1 MEYPTFNTQKELFDF
16 LVANKSLLVTQ
27 KKAQMKCADAIVFQP
42 EILAG
47 KPNVNKDDSGEDV
60 TDMPDG
66 TDKDLLAKLVINTT
80 NLIDSHMD
88 MHLDGL
94 WKKSLK
100 ENKMIMHLQEHAMK
114 FDHVISDGTELKA
127 YSKTYSWKELGYDYE
142 GSTEALVF
150 ESTIKKDR
158 NEFMFEQ
165 YKKGYVKNHSVGM
178 RYISLV
184 MCINDKDYGAEYEAW
199 QKYYPLAV
207 NPEVADDR
215 GYFWVVKEAQVIEG
229 SAVLR
234 GSNYATPTLSV
245 EESKN
250 QPPFG
255 TDKTNKEAETEAV
268 SDTSIGKIDYKFLLT
283 NLKK

>member
-1 MEYPTFNTQKELFDF
+1 MDYPTFNTKKELFDF
-16 LVANKSLLVTQ
+16 LVTNKSLLIAQ
-27 KKAQMKCADAIVFQP
+27 KKAQMKCADAVIFQP
-42 EILAG
+42 EIIVG
-47 KPNVNKDDSGEDV
+47 KPNVNKEDPE
-60 TDMPDG
+60 DGNIEIPDG
-66 TDKDLLAKLVINTT
+66 TDKDLIVKVVINTT
-80 NLIDSHMD
+80 NIIDSHMD

-100 ENKMIMHLQEHAMK
+100 ENKMIMHLQEHEMK
-114 FDHVISDGTELKA
+114 FCKVISDGQELKA
-127 YSKTYSWKELGYDYE
+127 YSKTYSWKELGYDYP
-142 GSTEALVF
+142 GDTEALVF

-158 NEFMFEQ
+158 NEFMYEQ

-178 RYISLV
+178 RYVQLV

-199 QKYYPLAV
+199 QKYYPLAI
-207 NPEVADDR
+207 NPEIADER

-250 QPPFG
+250 QPPLG
-255 TDKTNKEAETEAV
+255 TGKNIQEPS
-268 SDTSIGKIDYKFLLT
+268 SDTPKIDYKYLVENFKI
-283 NLKK
+283 N